1 MLEEVK
7 ARGGSGTAPAGK
19 RLDDLYALIDGIE
32 VAMMTTRRPDGQLVS
47 RAMRTQRRAEGADLW
62 FVTNI
67 ESHKLD
73 ELAADPH
80 VNVAYCRSGTGEWV
94 SVSGTAQGSQD
105 RDQIRELYRE
115 EWKAWIPPESGARDG
130 GPEDPRIALIFVEAH
145 SVMYAKR
152 GQPSPVAL
160 FDTAGA

>member
-1 MLEEVK
+1 MLDEVK
-7 ARGGSGTAPAGK
+7 ARSGSDAVSLGK

-32 VAMMTTRRPDGQLVS
+32 VAMMTTRRLDGHLVS

-80 VNVAYCRSGTGEWV
+80 VNLAYYKDATREWV
-94 SVSGTAQGSQD
+94 SVSGTAQVSQD
-105 RDQIRELYRE
+105 RDHIRELYRE
-115 EWKAWIPPESGARDG
+115 EWKTWIPPEGGARDG
-130 GPEDPRIALIFVEAH
+130 GPEDPRIALVFVEAH
-145 SVMYAKR
+145 SVVYQKR
-152 GQPSPVAL
+152 SQPAPVAL
-160 FDTAGA
+160 FEAARA